1 MALDRAQLA
10 ALSLSLLLHAA
21 ALAAIYRGPASRAP
35 DRPAADAVL
44 LVRLITPAPGP
55 AAAVTPVAPAQPSR
69 PQPAPP
75 PASARSEPAR
85 PQAVATL
92 PEPQTQ
98 TPHEVIPDPVPPA
111 EAPSADEAPLAAAA
125 TPAAEATGELLIQ
138 EPRFRRPPQPPAYPR
153 QSRLRGESG
162 TVLVRAR
169 VEADGSLSEVQLLV
183 SSGYRLLDRAAL
195 AAVRQWEIEPWRQG
209 ERRLAAWVELPVVFR
224 LEDPPTLAR
233 H

>member
-1 MALDRAQLA
+1 MALDRAQFA

-21 ALAAIYRGPASRAP
+21 VLAAIYRGPASRAP
-35 DRPAADAVL
+35 EKPATEAVL
-44 LVRLITPAPGP
+44 RVRLLTPAPEP
-55 AAAVTPVAPAQPSR
+55 AAAVTPARPSR

-75 PASARSEPAR
+75 PASPRSEPVQ
-85 PQAVATL
+85 PETVATL
-92 PEPQTQ
+92 LEPQAQ
-98 TPHEVIPDPVPPA
+98 TPQEVIPDPVPPA
-111 EAPSADEAPLAAAA
+111 ETPPADDAPLAAAA
-125 TPAAEATGELLIQ
+125 TPAAEAPGELLIQ

-153 QSRLRGESG
+153 QSRLLGESG

-169 VEADGSLSEVQLLV
+169 VEADGSLSEVHVLA

-224 LEDPPTLAR
+224 LEDRPSPAR